1 MKIKKG
7 DNVIVIAGKDKG
19 KTGTVEQAF
28 PKTEQVLIDGVHVVT
43 RHQKNKRTRTAGQIV
58 EKSTPIH
65 VSNVS
70 LMEGKKA
77 VRAGYSIEK
86 DGDKTTKTRVSRASG
101 KKI

>member
-19 KTGTVEQAF
+19 KKGTVEQAF
-28 PKTEQVLIDGVHVVT
+28 PKTEQVIIEGVNVKT
-43 RHQKNKRTRTAGQIV
+43 RHQKNKRSAGAGQIV
-58 EKSTPIH
+58 EKSAPVH

-77 VRAGYSIEK
+77 VRSGYKMEK
-86 DGDKTTKTRVSRASG
+86 DGDKITKTRVSRASG
-101 KKI
+101 KKL

>member
-7 DNVIVIAGKDKG
+7 DNVVVIAGKDKG

-28 PKTEQVLIDGVHVVT
+28 PKTDQVLIDGVHVVT
-43 RHQKNKRTRTAGQIV
+43 RHQKNKRTRSAGQIV

-70 LMEGKKA
+70 LLEGKKA
-77 VRAGYSIEK
+77 VRTGYKIETE
-86 DGDKTTKTRVSRASG
+86 GDKTTKTRVSRASG

>member
-7 DNVIVIAGKDKG
+7 DHVIVIAGKDKG

-28 PKTEQVLIDGVHVVT
+28 PKTDKVLVDGVNVKT
-43 RHQKNKRTRTAGQIV
+43 KHQKNKRTRTAGQIV
-58 EKSTPIH
+58 EQSTPVH

-77 VRAGYSIEK
+77 VKAGYKIET
-86 DGDKTTKTRVSRASG
+86 DGDTKTKVRVSRATG

>member
-7 DNVIVIAGKDKG
+7 DHVIVIAGKDKG

-28 PKTEQVLIDGVHVVT
+28 PKTDKVLIDGVHVVT

-77 VRAGYSIEK
+77 VKAGYKIEA
-86 DGDKTTKTRVSRASG
+86 DGDTKTKVRVSRATG

>member
-28 PKTEQVLIDGVHVVT
+28 PKTDQVLIDGVHVVT
-43 RHQKNKRTRTAGQIV
+43 RHQKNKRTRAAGQIV

-77 VRAGYSIEK
+77 VRAGYKVET
-86 DGDKTTKTRVSRASG
+86 DGDTKTKVRISRASG

>member
-19 KTGTVEQAF
+19 KTGTVEQTF
-28 PKTEQVLIDGVHVVT
+28 PKTEQVLVDGVNVKT
-43 RHQKNKRTRTAGQIV
+43 KHQKNKRTRTTGQII
-58 EKSTPIH
+58 EKSTPVH

-77 VRAGYSIEK
+77 VRVGYKVEAE
-86 DGDKTTKTRVSRASG
+86 GDTKTKVRISRATG

>member
-19 KTGTVEQAF
+19 KTGTIEQTF
-28 PKTEQVLIDGVHVVT
+28 PKAEQVLVEGVNVKT
-43 RHQKNKRTRTAGQIV
+43 RHQKNKRTRSVGQIIV
-58 EKSTPIH
+58 KSAPIH
-65 VSNVS
+65 VSNVA

-77 VRAGYSIEK
+77 VRVGYAIETQ
-86 DGDKTTKTRVSRASG
+86 GDTKTKVRVARPSG